1 MRCLYADER
10 LYVCV
15 KPVGVVSTD
24 EPGGVPEL
32 VRRALG
38 QETACV
44 RTVHRLDQVVGGV
57 MALARSRKAAQ
68 LLSEQLR
75 GGRMVKEYLAVT
87 EGVPEPDAGELRDLL
102 RRDRTQR
109 RTLVA
114 DAPGRD
120 VREAVLRYRVL
131 AKVEGFALVR
141 VQLGTGR
148 THQIRCQFAH
158 HGCPLV
164 GDRKY
169 GAAPREMEGVAL
181 WSHALALEH
190 PQTGEALR
198 FTAPPPRVWPW
209 TLFADFGVFEG

>member
-1 MRCLYADER
+1 MECLYADER

-38 QETACV
+38 QERACV

-75 GGRMVKEYLAVT
+75 DGRMSKEYLAVT
-87 EGVPEPDAGELRDLL
+87 EGVPEPETGTLRDLL
-102 RRDRTQR
+102 RRDRAQR
-109 RTLVA
+109 RTLVVTE
-114 DAPGRD
+114 PGRD
-120 VREAVLRYRVL
+120 VREAVLDYQVL
-131 AKVEGFALVR
+131 ARAEGLALVR
-141 VQLGTGR
+141 VRLGTGR
-148 THQIRCQFAH
+148 THQIRCQFASR
-158 HGCPLV
+158 GWPLV

-169 GAAPREMEGVAL
+169 GAAAREMEGIAL
-181 WSHALALEH
+181 WSHALTLEH
-190 PQTGEALR
+190 PQSGERMR
-198 FTAPPPRVWPW
+198 FCAAVPETWPW
-209 TLFADFGVFEG
+209 TVFAGEA